1 MVAVGAILQKAFMEQ
16 TKLAQRLLLH
26 SVDVESPWKSPK
38 QESEFDLAH
47 KSSLRWKFYRKWG
60 VHLNLR

>member
-1 MVAVGAILQKAFMEQ
+1 MIAVGAILQKAFMEE

-47 KSSLRWKFYRKWG
+47 KSSLR
-60 VHLNLR
+60 